1 MLASV
6 GGKIWKL
13 GARNGGRWARCGGAG
28 APAVPACQACA
39 LGILATAANFVSP
52 RQPPAIQ
59 GQGQGR
65 LVLVGPG
72 TNGVSC
78 SAARNESGEGRG
90 VF

>member
-1 MLASV
+1 MED
-6 GGKIWKL
+6 GGP
-13 GARNGGRWARCGGAG
+13 GVEGQARPRCLR
-28 APAVPACQACA
+28 A